1 MTGGGDCGVM
11 RMPCGLGMVFGPF
24 FSRECCL
31 VGPDGGW
38 WLLDKD
44 TGGGAAGG
52 GGLIE
57 ELRSLRLNEVD
68 RRTLD
73 WASFKESL

>member
-1 MTGGGDCGVM
+1 MIT
-11 RMPCGLGMVFGPF
+11 PCGLGMVLGPF

-31 VGPDGGW
+31 IGTDECCWLLVEDNGGETPDGG
-38 WLLDKD
+38 
-44 TGGGAAGG
+44 
-52 GGLIE
+52 GLVD
-57 ELRSLRLNEVD
+57 ELTFLCRREVD